1 MAGQMTLEQVKEM
14 IEAAGE
20 TERNR
25 HKVEMDVLKKQLE
38 AAQEMSRKAAIEAE
52 TKKYR
57 APSDKKAI
65 EFLFDEKFD
74 LESLQE
80 DIDRLIGM
88 EFVESDEA
96 QKLALIDRKKVE
108 IREMLCNMLLHANKR
123 LRKTR
128 KEIELYEIAANS
140 KYGWT
145 TVKFYRQSE
154 MFRKTDSDEKWWEV
168 DEMSEGDK
176 TKKLRKAEKAAADYL
191 ESQKK
196 EEGSSASNGNSIKRS
211 RFGPPVHSATSTGQ
225 EVNHFPAQLSV
236 PPPWPQP
243 PMETRHCH
251 ACKLPGHLQAACPYK
266 KRN

>member
-57 APSDKKAI
+57 TPSDKKAI

-154 MFRKTDSDEKWWEV
+154 MFRKADSDEKWWEV

-236 PPPWPQP
+236 PPWPQP

>member
-1 MAGQMTLEQVKEM
+1 
-14 IEAAGE
+14 
-20 TERNR
+20 
-25 HKVEMDVLKKQLE
+25 
-38 AAQEMSRKAAIEAE
+38 
-52 TKKYR
+52 
-57 APSDKKAI
+57 
-65 EFLFDEKFD
+65 
-74 LESLQE
+74 
-80 DIDRLIGM
+80 M

-154 MFRKTDSDEKWWEV
+154 MFRKSDSDGKWWEV

-236 PPPWPQP
+236 PPWPQP

>member
-1 MAGQMTLEQVKEM
+1 MAGQMTFEQVKEM

-25 HKVEMDVLKKQLE
+25 HKGEMEVLKKQLE
-38 AAQEMSRKAAIEAE
+38 AAQEMSRKGAIEAE

-65 EFLFDEKFD
+65 EFLFDEKYD
-74 LESLQE
+74 LEMLQE
-80 DIDRLIGM
+80 DFTRLLGM
-88 EFVESDEA
+88 EFVESNEA
-96 QKLALIDRKKVE
+96 QQLALIDGKKAE
-108 IREMLCNMLLHANKR
+108 IREMLCNMADHGNKR
-123 LRKTR
+123 LRKTC

-154 MFRKTDSDEKWWEV
+154 MFRKTDSDVKWWDVE
-168 DEMSEGDK
+168 EMSEGDK

-196 EEGSSASNGNSIKRS
+196 EEASSGNSIKRS
-211 RFGPPVHSATSTGQ
+211 RFGPPVHSATGQ

-243 PMETRHCH
+243 PVETRQCH